1 MRRREVIAGFGAA
14 AWPVVARAQQ
24 PERKRDSAVQ
34 VCRRRRTQ
42 MFTYAPK
49 ADPSAWMAAV
59 IVATMLVGPARA
71 EEGVP
76 NFSPDNRTGWI
87 AGDPNGPIP
96 IGDDYLPQP
105 PGVGPGPVVSDKDH
119 PYIDNRVAR
128 LTGKQPNNRVADLS
142 NPILQPWARESLRKL
157 NARALS
163 EPVFP
168 TPKERCWPIG
178 VPGWLLYPV
187 TPVYFLQTPKQV
199 VMIWQED
206 HMVRHIYLTDK
217 HSPNVKPSWFGES
230 IGHYENGDDVLIN
243 LNAPLQPLCL
253 KNNPSKIKFH
263 RVCRIRIPP
272 SWPGL

>member
-1 MRRREVIAGFGAA
+1 
-14 AWPVVARAQQ
+14 
-24 PERKRDSAVQ
+24 
-34 VCRRRRTQ
+34 

-49 ADPSAWMAAV
+49 AAPSPWMATV

-105 PGVGPGPVVSDKDH
+105 PGAGPGAVVSDKDH

-128 LTGKQPNNRVADLS
+128 LTGKQPNNRVADVS

-157 NARALS
+157 NARAFS

-187 TPVYFLQTPKQV
+187 TPVYSYCVTKFFAWLAGICGRSKGIAV
-199 VMIWQED
+199 GRGRARRLADDAWW
-206 HMVRHIYLTDK
+206 RL
-217 HSPNVKPSWFGES
+217 SWGR
-230 IGHYENGDDVLIN
+230 G
-243 LNAPLQPLCL
+243 AAA
-253 KNNPSKIKFH
+253 
-263 RVCRIRIPP
+263 
-272 SWPGL
+272 